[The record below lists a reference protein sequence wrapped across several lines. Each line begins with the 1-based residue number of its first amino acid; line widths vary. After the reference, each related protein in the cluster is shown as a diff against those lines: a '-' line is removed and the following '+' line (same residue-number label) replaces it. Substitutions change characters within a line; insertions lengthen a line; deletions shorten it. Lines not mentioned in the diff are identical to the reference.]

1 MAIEY
6 RFDPEVYIPAAVR
19 YNYIT
24 IQEAR
29 AEYSRLRSAAVKRL
43 QRLSQSEGRLYSAYR
58 MYGKEGFA
66 PLPKDATPAEVGRA
80 LADVYHFLEMKT
92 SSLKEIRS
100 SQKKALETLNARGYT
115 FLNKS
120 NIKEFGEFMEA
131 ARQQKVI
138 SSNRG
143 GSPTIVELYET
154 VKRLNLPPEQIQR
167 NFSEWLRK
175 KKQLEELPTPKP
187 GEKTSL
193 DSVSARILIRETR
206 KARESGQIP
215 KAQKTQKAGKKKKG
229 G

>member
-43 QRLSQSEGRLYSAYR
+43 QRLSQSEGRQYAAYR
-58 MYGKEGFA
+58 MYGKEGFT

-100 SQKKALETLNARGYT
+100 SQKKALETLNARGYA

-120 NIKEFGEFMEA
+120 NIREFGEFMES
-131 ARQQKVI
+131 ARQQKVV

-143 GSPTIVELYET
+143 GSPVIVELYET
-154 VKRLNLPPEQIQR
+154 AKRLSIPPEQIQR

-193 DSVSARILIRETR
+193 DSVSARILIREGR
-206 KARESGQIP
+206 KAHESGP
-215 KAQKTQKAGKKKKG
+215 APKSRKAQKSSKKKKG

>member
-1 MAIEY
+1 MPIKY
-6 RFDPEVYIPAAVR
+6 KYDPEVYIPASIR
-19 YNYIT
+19 YGYIT
-24 IQEAR
+24 LPEAR

-66 PLPKDATPAEVGRA
+66 PLSKDATPAEVGRA

-92 SSLKEIRS
+92 SSLKEIRA
-100 SQKKALETLNARGYT
+100 SQKKALETLNQRGYT

-120 NIKEFGEFMEA
+120 NIREFGEFMES
-131 ARQQKVI
+131 ARQQKVV

-143 GSPTIVELYET
+143 GSPVIVELYET
-154 VKRLNLPPEQIQR
+154 VKRLSIPPEKIQR
-167 NFSEWLRK
+167 NFSEWLGK
-175 KKQLEELPTPKP
+175 KKQLEEMPTPNP

-193 DSVSARILIRETR
+193 DSVSARILIREGR
-206 KARESGQIP
+206 KARKS
-215 KAQKTQKAGKKKKG
+215 QKSGKKKKG

>member
-1 MAIEY
+1 MAINY
-6 RFDPEVYIPAAVR
+6 RYDPEVYIPSAVR
-19 YNYIT
+19 YGYLELS
-24 IQEAR
+24 EAR

-43 QRLSQSEGRLYSAYR
+43 QRLSRTEGRLYSAYR

-92 SSLKEIRS
+92 SSLKEIRT
-100 SQKKALETLNARGYT
+100 SQKKALETLNQRGYT

-120 NIKEFGEFMEA
+120 NIREFGEFMES
-131 ARQQKVI
+131 ARQQKVV

-143 GSPTIVELYET
+143 GSPVIVELYET
-154 VKRLNLPPEQIQR
+154 AKRLSLPPEQIQR
-167 NFSEWLRK
+167 NFSKWLRQ
-175 KKQLEELPTPKP
+175 KKQLEEMPTPKP

-193 DSVSARILIRETR
+193 DSAGARILIREGR
-206 KARESGQIP
+206 KAHESGQAP
-215 KAQKTQKAGKKKKG
+215 KARKTQKASKKKKG

>member
-1 MAIEY
+1 MPINY
-6 RFDPEVYIPAAVR
+6 KYDPEVYIPASIR
-19 YNYIT
+19 YGYIT
-24 IQEAR
+24 LPEAR

-43 QRLSQSEGRLYSAYR
+43 QRLSRTEGHLYSAYR

-92 SSLKEIRS
+92 SSLKEIRT
-100 SQKKALETLNARGYT
+100 SQKKALETLNQRGYT

-120 NIKEFGEFMEA
+120 NIREFGEFMES
-131 ARQQKVI
+131 ARQQKVV

-143 GSPTIVELYET
+143 GSPVIVELYET
-154 VKRLNLPPEQIQR
+154 VKRLSLPPEKIQR

-175 KKQLEELPTPKP
+175 KKQLEEMPTPKP

-193 DSVSARILIRETR
+193 DSVSARILIREGR
-206 KARESGQIP
+206 KVRESGQSP
-215 KAQKTQKAGKKKKG
+215 KHQKSRKKNKG

>member
-6 RFDPEVYIPAAVR
+6 RFDPEVYIPASIR
-19 YNYIT
+19 YGYIT
-24 IQEAR
+24 LPEAR

-43 QRLSQSEGRLYSAYR
+43 QRLTGTEGERYSAFR
-58 MYGKEGFA
+58 MYGKEGF
-66 PLPKDATPAEVGRA
+66 PSLPKNATAAEVGRA

-92 SSLKEIRS
+92 SSINEIRA
-100 SQKKALETLNARGYT
+100 SQRQALKTLNDRGYT

-131 ARQQKVI
+131 ARQQKVV

-143 GSPTIVELYET
+143 GSPVIVELYET
-154 VKRLNLPPEQIQR
+154 VKRLALPPEQIQVR
-167 NFSEWLRK
+167 FSEWLRK

-193 DSVSARILIRETR
+193 DSVSARIMIREIR
-206 KARESGQIP
+206 QSRESGQAQKAR
-215 KAQKTQKAGKKKKG
+215 KAQKSSKKKKG

>member
-1 MAIEY
+1 MQIKY
-6 RFDPEVYIPAAVR
+6 KYDPEVYIPAAIR
-19 YNYIT
+19 YGYIT
-24 IQEAR
+24 LPEAR
-29 AEYSRLRSAAVKRL
+29 AEYSRLRSVAVKRL
-43 QRLSQSEGRLYSAYR
+43 QRLSGTEGERYSAFR

-66 PLPKDATPAEVGRA
+66 PLPKDATPDEVGRA

-92 SSLKEIRS
+92 SSLKEIQA

-120 NIKEFGEFMEA
+120 NIREFGEFMES
-131 ARQQKVI
+131 ARQQKVV

-143 GSPTIVELYET
+143 GSPVIVELYET
-154 VKRLNLPPEQIQR
+154 AKRLSLPPEKIQR

-175 KKQLEELPTPKP
+175 KKQLEEMPTPKP

-193 DSVSARILIRETR
+193 DSVSARILIREGR
-206 KARESGQIP
+206 KAHESGQAP
-215 KAQKTQKAGKKKKG
+215 KARKTQNAGKKKKG

>member
-1 MAIEY
+1 MPIKY
-6 RFDPEVYIPAAVR
+6 RYDPEVYIPAAVR
-19 YNYIT
+19 YGYLELS
-24 IQEAR
+24 EAR

-92 SSLKEIRS
+92 SSLKEIRT
-100 SQKKALETLNARGYT
+100 SQKKALETLNQRGYT

-131 ARQQKVI
+131 ARQQKVV

-143 GSPTIVELYET
+143 GSPVIVELYET
-154 VKRLNLPPEQIQR
+154 AKRLSLPPEKIQR

-175 KKQLEELPTPKP
+175 KKQLEEMPTPKP

-193 DSVSARILIRETR
+193 DSVGARILIREGR
-206 KARESGQIP
+206 KAHESGQTP
-215 KAQKTQKAGKKKKG
+215 KARKTQKTSKKKKG

>member
-1 MAIEY
+1 MPIKY
-6 RFDPEVYIPAAVR
+6 KYDPEVYIPAAVR
-19 YNYIT
+19 YGYLELS
-24 IQEAR
+24 EAR
-29 AEYSRLRSAAVKRL
+29 AEYSRLRSVAVKRL
-43 QRLSQSEGRLYSAYR
+43 RRLSQSEGRQYTAYR

-92 SSLKEIRS
+92 SSLKEIRE
-100 SQKKALETLNARGYT
+100 SQKKALETLKARGYT

-131 ARQQKVI
+131 ARQQKVVA
-138 SSNRG
+138 SNRG
-143 GSPTIVELYET
+143 GSPVIVELYET
-154 VKRLNLPPEQIQR
+154 AKRLSIPPEQIQR

-193 DSVSARILIRETR
+193 DSVSARILIREGR
-206 KARESGQIP
+206 KARESGQAP
-215 KAQKTQKAGKKKKG
+215 KSRKTQKASKKKKG